1 MVVEE
6 EGGGGELER
15 MGDEESIYER
25 GGWGS
30 GHEQYK

>member
-1 MVVEE
+1 MAVG
-6 EGGGGELER
+6 EGGLKKEEKE